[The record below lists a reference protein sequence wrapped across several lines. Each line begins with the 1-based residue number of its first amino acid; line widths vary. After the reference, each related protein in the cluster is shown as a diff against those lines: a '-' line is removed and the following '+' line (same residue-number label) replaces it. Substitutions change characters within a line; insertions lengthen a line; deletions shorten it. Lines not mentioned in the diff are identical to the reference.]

1 MKVERNGG
9 SGASHTLIARNSG
22 MRDVSLAAPF
32 SNESRHIMRR
42 PSSLLPLIAAVSL
55 SFTAACSSSDDSTGN
70 SSAGGSAGKGGSSS
84 GSAGTAGTAGAAATG
99 GQGGSAVTPQFV
111 GANGVAIRRVA
122 IYQGPERRLFD
133 NGQFI
138 NSDTPLIQG
147 RPALIRVFYDT
158 VEGYNGMPVTAKL
171 NLAGGDPIVV
181 EMPALGATSD
191 DGALGSTINFE
202 IPAERIGPSLDYN
215 IEILQDT
222 PGGTDYAGALFPS
235 DRATLSVP
243 VEGKVNTFRLMLV
256 PFQYNADGS
265 GRLPD
270 TSPARVEEFRQRFMA
285 LYPVSNVEVQVRE
298 PEPWNQTIS
307 ASGNDWQA
315 VGQRLYSIRNNEKPG
330 DDWYYYAI
338 FNPKAS
344 FAQFCG
350 SGCLLGVTLL
360 NNQPSSTGEE
370 GLRLAIGVG
379 FDEYA
384 VDTAAHE
391 IGHSHG
397 REHADCGPG
406 LDQNSID
413 SNFPYNNGGIGV
425 WGYDLGSKQLY
436 SPNEYSD
443 IMGYCETQ
451 FISDYN
457 FTALSRRS
465 QNVNEAKWFVPEG
478 VEPAYD
484 LVLVGADG
492 SVTWGERL
500 PASKP
505 LTGTKVDVEL
515 ELDTDVEVVTGQYF
529 KYDHIGGG
537 WLFLPTTMDAPVPHG
552 ATFSADGLTITAT
565 R

>member
-1 MKVERNGG
+1 
-9 SGASHTLIARNSG
+9 
-22 MRDVSLAAPF
+22 MR
-32 SNESRHIMRR
+32 
-42 PSSLLPLIAAVSL
+42 
-55 SFTAACSSSDDSTGN
+55 
-70 SSAGGSAGKGGSSS
+70 
-84 GSAGTAGTAGAAATG
+84 
-99 GQGGSAVTPQFV
+99 
-111 GANGVAIRRVA
+111 
-122 IYQGPERRLFD
+122 
-133 NGQFI
+133 
-138 NSDTPLIQG
+138 
-147 RPALIRVFYDT
+147 
-158 VEGYNGMPVTAKL
+158 
-171 NLAGGDPIVV
+171 
-181 EMPALGATSD
+181 
-191 DGALGSTINFE
+191 
-202 IPAERIGPSLDYN
+202 
-215 IEILQDT
+215 
-222 PGGTDYAGALFPS
+222 
-235 DRATLSVP
+235 
-243 VEGKVNTFRLMLV
+243 
-256 PFQYNADGS
+256 
-265 GRLPD
+265 
-270 TSPARVEEFRQRFMA
+270 SPA
-285 LYPVSNVEVQVRE
+285 
-298 PEPWNQTIS
+298 T
-307 ASGNDWQA
+307 
-315 VGQRLYSIRNNEKPG
+315 
-330 DDWYYYAI
+330 DWYYYAI

-350 SGCLLGVTLL
+350 GGCLLGVTLL

-370 GLRLAIGVG
+370 SLRLAIGVG

-406 LDQNSID
+406 LDQSFHSTPTFPTTMVASGCGGTTWARNS
-413 SNFPYNNGGIGV
+413 STRPTNTR
-425 WGYDLGSKQLY
+425 
-436 SPNEYSD
+436 D

-552 ATFSADGLTITAT
+552 ATFSAHGPTITANSLKLTMKPNWKST
-565 R
+565 RSSA